1 MVATARKPKSKIIPL
16 THKNGLSEKAR
27 VEWWREGN
35 KCKVNIFLDQR
46 ESLGV
51 AERFADAFDDAKRPL
66 VMEGFNFDLQ
76 KMLNL
81 IHDWNRKSTRLPL
94 LHPDGSRSLAEVKW
108 WQRAWKNTW
117 CCYVSIKGTGF
128 SSRGKRGDFFDAL
141 EEARL
146 PFEERGYRLLC
157 YGASLN
163 VFPSS
168 MGRSCSLGEES
179 YQYVNGNPE
188 KIQKIF
194 ETGTDVVPATVRE
207 QRTFNLQW
215 RNKDQ
220 AERVEYNDQ
229 EFRWPIDPIS

>member
-1 MVATARKPKSKIIPL
+1 MKRKSKIIPL
-16 THKNGLSEKAR
+16 THENGLSEKAR
-27 VEWWREGN
+27 VEWWKEGK
-35 KCKVNIFLDQR
+35 KCKVNIFLGQK

-51 AERFADAFDDAKRPL
+51 AERFADAFDNAKHPL

-117 CCYVSIKGTGF
+117 CCYVSIKGAGF

-146 PFEERGYRLLC
+146 PFEQRGYRLLC

-168 MGRSCSLGEES
+168 MGRSCVLGIES
-179 YQYVNGNPE
+179 YQFSEAGHEDTKN
-188 KIQKIF
+188 IF
-194 ETGTDVVPATVRE
+194 ETGKDVIPATVKE
-207 QRTFNLQW
+207 QRLFFLKWSQG
-215 RNKDQ
+215 REGLD
-220 AERVEYNDQ
+220 VEYNDDVFKWAIEAHPEKQ
-229 EFRWPIDPIS
+229 